1 MPLNFFL
8 PFISIPIFTRI
19 LTPKDYGLLAM
30 AMIYA
35 SFINGFVN
43 LGITLAFER
52 NYFKYIKDKQKISE
66 LFFSS
71 IVFVSINF
79 VFLAG
84 ITYFFKD
91 NISLFLTK
99 EREHG
104 ILILAALAAHFFSGT
119 AISFYFTY
127 FKNAERAI
135 SLQNTEF

>member
-1 MPLNFFL
+1 
-8 PFISIPIFTRI
+8 
-19 LTPKDYGLLAM
+19 M

-127 FKNAERAI
+127 FKNAERTMG
-135 SLQNTEF
+135 LQNTEF

>member
-84 ITYFFKD
+84 ITYFLK
-91 NISLFLTK
+91 IIYLF
-99 EREHG
+99 
-104 ILILAALAAHFFSGT
+104 F
-119 AISFYFTY
+119 
-127 FKNAERAI
+127 
-135 SLQNTEF
+135 